1 MKYALNAAVPLSHSL
16 MQRDEA
22 LVVLVLALPRQEIVI
37 ATACLFGKSAASGGA
52 ALVDRAVPLRRME
65 KLASAF
71 EDVVLA
77 MAQDSIPVAFDELG
91 VFSLGLFVTQLETP
105 GQSLDVA
112 FRDQN
117 PIIRAA
123 ISRTF

>member
-1 MKYALNAAVPLSHSL
+1 

-22 LVVLVLALPRQEIVI
+22 LVVLVLALPRQEIVV
-37 ATACLFGKSAASGGA
+37 TTTCLFGESAASRGA

-65 KLASAF
+65 KLAGAF
-71 EDVVLA
+71 EYVVSTV
-77 MAQDSIPVAFDELG
+77 AQDSIPVAFDELSE
-91 VFSLGLFVTQLETP
+91 FSLGLFVTQLETP

-112 FRDQN
+112 FRDQD
-117 PIIRAA
+117 PIIRTT